1 MYVRSRMATERILLA
16 TEALAIGRFRCPPDD
31 ARWHRE
37 NWIGPRHHVVFPQR
51 SVLIEQV
58 GREPILADANHVVL
72 YDPGQAYHRE
82 LVSPDGDLATYLVVS
97 EQLVRSL
104 LGAPGRDAPRF
115 GRPELAIAPEPLL
128 HLQLL
133 VAGIAAGAV
142 DALEAEEVA
151 VDILDGIVDAVHQ
164 VEHAPTGGAAR
175 SRTHVEHTRLVLD
188 ARRLLAERFAEPM
201 SLAAI
206 GRAIGASPY
215 HLARLFRAATGQSLT
230 EYREQIRLRRALER
244 LTAPGREPGVAF
256 VAAEVGFGSHAHF
269 DTRFRRTFGRAPR
282 DVRAAVRASR
292 RPERT
297 GAAIRDELRTIA
309 KVGPQ
314 LPA

>member
-1 MYVRSRMATERILLA
+1 MATERILLA

-58 GREPILADANHVVL
+58 GREPIVADANHVVL

-97 EQLVRSL
+97 EPLVRML
-104 LGAPGRDAPRF
+104 LGGHGSGAPRF
-115 GRPELAIAPEPLL
+115 GRPELALAPEPLIR
-128 HLQLL
+128 LQIL
-133 VAGIAAGAV
+133 VRGIAAGAV
-142 DALEAEEVA
+142 ETLEAEEVA
-151 VDILDGIVDAVHQ
+151 LEILEGIVGGVHG
-164 VEHAPTGGAAR
+164 VDGDLRTTAAR
-175 SRTHVEHTRLVLD
+175 SRTRTEHGRLVLD
-188 ARRLLAERFAEPM
+188 ARRLLAERYAEPM

-206 GRAIGASPY
+206 GRAVGASPY
-215 HLARLFRAATGQSLT
+215 HLARLFRGATGQSLA

-244 LTAPGREPGVAF
+244 LTSPGSEPGVAF
-256 VAAEVGFGSHAHF
+256 VAAEVGCGSHAHF
-269 DTRFRRTFGRAPR
+269 DARFRRTFGRAPR
-282 DVRAAVRASR
+282 EVRAAVRGAR
-292 RPERT
+292 RPSAA

-309 KVGPQ
+309 KVEPQ
-314 LPA
+314 IPA